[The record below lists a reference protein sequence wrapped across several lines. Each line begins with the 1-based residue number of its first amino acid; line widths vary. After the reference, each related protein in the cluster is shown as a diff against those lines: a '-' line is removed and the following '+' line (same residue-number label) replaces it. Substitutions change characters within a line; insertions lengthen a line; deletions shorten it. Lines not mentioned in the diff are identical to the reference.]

1 MANGRRRNELFE
13 GVGDEDVDVL
23 ALVEQQHGAEV
34 ADALVGEARRG
45 DQLEALEDAEVGLVA
60 QHVDVEQFGHVAAP
74 PLRVLLAD
82 RRPNVRA
89 LLQLKKKHRSSV
101 SSSVPSSLLGFTEQ
115 PFEDASLPS

>member
-89 LLQLKKKHRSSV
+89 LLQLKKKTPFQRQFQRPFISTRVHRAA
-101 SSSVPSSLLGFTEQ
+101 L
-115 PFEDASLPS
+115 